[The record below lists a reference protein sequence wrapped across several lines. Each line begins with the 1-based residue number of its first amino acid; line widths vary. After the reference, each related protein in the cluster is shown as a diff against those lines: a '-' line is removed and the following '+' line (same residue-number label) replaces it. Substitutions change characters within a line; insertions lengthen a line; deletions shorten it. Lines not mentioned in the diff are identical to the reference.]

1 MCQVHGERDKRVTVS
16 ILVGVIQEL
25 MMSVI
30 EIGYRVRE
38 NYLSLMCVC
47 VCMYESMCMFY
58 HVGLGGTLC
67 ILLQTVELEIPVT
80 FWWSC

>member
-1 MCQVHGERDKRVTVS
+1 MHGERDQRVTVS

-47 VCMYESMCMFY
+47 VCMRVCVCFIMWVWEGHYAFY
-58 HVGLGGTLC
+58 YK
-67 ILLQTVELEIPVT
+67 LLSLR
-80 FWWSC
+80 FR